1 MALSKVWVH
10 AELTPEGNVAP
21 ISLEILAKAREI
33 ADVVEVFTGSDG
45 AAASTAAGAHGATK
59 VLATGDISDK
69 LQGVHVGAALAAAIE
84 AGDAAAARDALQR
97 DIGTTAAYIEARQVL
112 APD

>member
-33 ADVVEVFTGSDG
+33 ADTVEVFTGSDG
-45 AAASTAAGAHGATK
+45 SAVAAAAGANGATK
-59 VLATGDISDK
+59 VLATGDLSGK
-69 LQGVHVGAALAAAIE
+69 LQKVKECKSLFG
-84 AGDAAAARDALQR
+84 
-97 DIGTTAAYIEARQVL
+97 
-112 APD
+112 